1 MKKHNIKF
9 FDEEVYEDQ
18 LENGLKIFI
27 VPNNRVE
34 DIFVTYTV
42 KYGGCNFPFLIDKK
56 MQKLPSGI
64 AHFLEHKM
72 FEQKNRIEP
81 FTFYSKTGT
90 YCNASTNYYNTS
102 YVFAGNNNFEENLK
116 YLLDFIQDPYF
127 TDENVEKEKGIIS
140 QEIKMYDDIPDR
152 LIYERC
158 IYNLLTNHPI
168 RYGIGGKIK
177 DITKITKE
185 DLEKA
190 YKVFYQPSNSFI
202 TITGNAD
209 PEKSINIIKE
219 NQKNKRI
226 PKYKIKLKKVKEENE
241 VLKKEEIIYKDITI
255 PYINY
260 GIKIPLKTLN
270 KIDKQKLNMY
280 ISTIFNIL
288 FDTTS
293 SFYEEMKDK
302 NIIDTPIEIESI
314 DTDDHKIYMLLF
326 KSNHYELVIK
336 EIEKVL
342 KNIKITEEDLERKKK
357 VYISSLL
364 YTLDHISMTNK
375 LIVNNIILYGYLNTD
390 VYNLINSLNIEEL
403 NSVIKNLQLDYS
415 STCIIKNENN

>member
-226 PKYKIKLKKVKEENE
+226 PKYEIKLKKVKEENE

-326 KSNHYELVIK
+326 KSNHYELGIK

>member
-1 MKKHNIKF
+1 MEKHNIKF

-226 PKYKIKLKKVKEENE
+226 RKYEIKLKKVKEENE
-241 VLKKEEIIYKDITI
+241 V
-255 PYINY
+255 
-260 GIKIPLKTLN
+260 
-270 KIDKQKLNMY
+270 
-280 ISTIFNIL
+280 
-288 FDTTS
+288 
-293 SFYEEMKDK
+293 
-302 NIIDTPIEIESI
+302 
-314 DTDDHKIYMLLF
+314 
-326 KSNHYELVIK
+326 
-336 EIEKVL
+336 
-342 KNIKITEEDLERKKK
+342 
-357 VYISSLL
+357 
-364 YTLDHISMTNK
+364 
-375 LIVNNIILYGYLNTD
+375 
-390 VYNLINSLNIEEL
+390 
-403 NSVIKNLQLDYS
+403 
-415 STCIIKNENN
+415 